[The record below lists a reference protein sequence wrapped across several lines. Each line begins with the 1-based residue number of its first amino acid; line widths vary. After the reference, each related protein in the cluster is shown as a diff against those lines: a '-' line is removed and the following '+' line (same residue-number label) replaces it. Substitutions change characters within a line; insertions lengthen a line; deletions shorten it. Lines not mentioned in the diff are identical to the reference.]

1 MVEVGIDGCETDC
14 WHDVDESPA
23 PEIVQERKSDGR
35 VSEHVERGEEV
46 PDAELTTWNHVAFE

>member
-1 MVEVGIDGCETDC
+1 MGIDGCETDC